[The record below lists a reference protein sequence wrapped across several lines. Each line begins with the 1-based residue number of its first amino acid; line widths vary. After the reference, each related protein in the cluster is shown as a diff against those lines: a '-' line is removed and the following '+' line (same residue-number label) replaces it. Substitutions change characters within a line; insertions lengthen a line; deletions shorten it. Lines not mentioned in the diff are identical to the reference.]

1 MLAYE
6 SATHWDIFM
15 STTTQQG
22 SEVRL
27 LVHVPKHQNKK
38 TVDCSL
44 RNTVSLFYLFIGRVS
59 KICLVFVTIFQFMC
73 QSKDMK
79 MSIM

>member
-1 MLAYE
+1 
-6 SATHWDIFM
+6 M

-44 RNTVSLFYLFIGRVS
+44 RNSESILFIGRVS
-59 KICLVFVTIFQFMC
+59 KTCLVFVTIFQFTYVPK
-73 QSKDMK
+73 QRHENVKTQK
-79 MSIM
+79 